1 MHMLSPRK
9 LDKFTIISSSLAIG
23 LSALSIGL
31 SANINTVNE
40 ALGNHTDGRLQYR
53 ECIRLNHEDPSDEAL
68 ETCLEI
74 DQHADEWMDY
84 LVRLQ
89 PDLSFPF
96 VLYIKDK
103 VFDSYDRP
111 ID

>member
-1 MHMLSPRK
+1 MLSPRK

-23 LSALSIGL
+23 LSALAICL
-31 SANINTVNE
+31 SANVNTVNE
-40 ALGNHTDGRLQYR
+40 ALGNNIDGNLQYQ
-53 ECIRLNHEDPSDEAL
+53 ECIRLYHEDPNDEAL

-74 DQHADEWMDY
+74 DQHADEWRDY
-84 LVRLQ
+84 VVRLE

-111 ID
+111 VD